1 MDYYSVKD
9 VMEVTGA
16 SQTLAYEIIRKL
28 RSTFHEEY
36 PDAIEFP
43 RLVICKFFIPFFW
56 QTCAKDSLSFC
67 WLFSIS
73 FGFCIFSIPLIKI
86 CYKL

>member
-28 RSTFHEEY
+28 RSTFTKEY
-36 PDAIEFP
+36 PDAITIQG
-43 RLVICKFFIPFFW
+43 RIPKWYFE
-56 QTCAKDSLSFC
+56 
-67 WLFSIS
+67 
-73 FGFCIFSIPLIKI
+73 KI
-86 CYKL
+86 MKNKKGDEENDGNN